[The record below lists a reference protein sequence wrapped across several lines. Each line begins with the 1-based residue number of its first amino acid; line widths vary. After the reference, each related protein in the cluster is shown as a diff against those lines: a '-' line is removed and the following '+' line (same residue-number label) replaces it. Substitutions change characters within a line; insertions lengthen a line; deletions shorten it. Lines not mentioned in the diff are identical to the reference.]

1 LKRAHENFIN
11 ADNSQREI
19 TEGLNMVSFTCRDL
33 GMDCSFETTGTT
45 NNEIMK
51 KFIDHAES
59 AHNMPV
65 LTADVIL
72 KVKKAIKK

>member
-1 LKRAHENFIN
+1 MKHAHENFRN

-59 AHNMPV
+59 AHNMHV
-65 LTADVIL
+65 LTADVML

>member
-11 ADNSQREI
+11 ADNSHREI
-19 TEGLNMVSFTCRDL
+19 PEGLKMVSFTCKDL
-33 GMDCSFETTGTT
+33 GMDCSFEMRGMTDC
-45 NNEIMK
+45 EIMK

-59 AHNMPV
+59 AHNMHV
-65 LTADVIL
+65 LTADVML